1 MFWLK
6 LQNGWQKGTIS
17 KAEKPK
23 VLFPKEKEMDS
34 WPRAPNI
41 PDGEGQTF

>member
-1 MFWLK
+1 MK
-6 LQNGWQKGTIS
+6 DTIS
-17 KAEKPK
+17 VTKGEK
-23 VLFPKEKEMDS
+23 VLFPKEKETES